1 MQINYPRLLADLRRL
16 ATFGQMGRGVHRLSF
31 TLEDREARHWLLQRM
46 TEASLD
52 ARIDGIGNVYGQIQ

>member
-1 MQINYPRLLADLRRL
+1 
-16 ATFGQMGRGVHRLSF
+16 VHRLSF
-31 TLEDREARHWLLQRM
+31 TPEDRDARHWLLQRM